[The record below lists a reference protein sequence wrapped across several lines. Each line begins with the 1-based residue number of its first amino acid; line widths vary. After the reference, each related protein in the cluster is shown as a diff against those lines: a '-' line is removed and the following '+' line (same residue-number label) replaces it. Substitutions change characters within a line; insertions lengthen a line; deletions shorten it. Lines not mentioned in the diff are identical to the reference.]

1 MESGHV
7 DATIVDKVD
16 SGEIQLEEMNRVGV
30 DKDSSSEIAK
40 RLIDFLLDYDFEIVH
55 SEGLII
61 IKIILDKFN
70 VLIIPMGEKRIL
82 TGSDSRRIL
91 ENLSD
96 YINEEKKNVVIYYT
110 PGGRLLTSAYLFLGH
125 LIEKHK
131 IGILFVNGG
140 PEEILEVLESLRE
153 KGEFVPREDDYVK
166 IM

>member
-1 MESGHV
+1 MESGHI

-40 RLIDFLLDYDFEIVH
+40 QLIESLLDYDFEIVH
-55 SEGLII
+55 SEGIII
-61 IKIILDKFN
+61 IKVVLDKYN

-82 TGSDSRRIL
+82 TGSNSRKIL
-91 ENLSD
+91 EKLSD

-140 PEEILEVLESLRE
+140 PEEILEILESLQE

>member
-1 MESGHV
+1 MESGHI
-7 DATIVDKVD
+7 DANIVDKVD
-16 SGEIQLEEMNRVGV
+16 SGEIQLEGMNKVGV
-30 DKDSSSEIAK
+30 DKGSSSEIAK
-40 RLIDFLLDYDFEIVH
+40 RLIDSLLDYDFEIVH

-61 IKIILDKFN
+61 IKIILNKFN

-91 ENLSD
+91 EKLSD

-140 PEEILEVLESLRE
+140 PEEILEILESLQE